1 MSIPLIVPALSVAQ
15 AASSALQA
23 WPVYETLQ
31 RLLLSLQ
38 RSIICSQVYHVL
50 VAERDSKCLHNR
62 VVALARLV
70 VLQRLYE
77 LFLRLPC
84 QRGVGRFAFAVC
96 AMAPSAGGGLGLA
109 RLYVSS
115 RLRGADNTEQCEKS
129 RDQKRAFHSPAPLLS
144 W

>member
-23 WPVYETLQ
+23 WPVYET
-31 RLLLSLQ
+31 
-38 RSIICSQVYHVL
+38 
-50 VAERDSKCLHNR
+50 
-62 VVALARLV
+62 
-70 VLQRLYE
+70 LQRLYE

-109 RLYVSS
+109 RLDVSS